1 VLEGAQR
8 YAQKGQYDKALK
20 EYQKH
25 LQGDP
30 EDTNTRLKVG
40 DIFLK
45 LNDPQSAIEAYS
57 QVAQQFSRSG
67 FDAKAVAIYKQV
79 LKVDAECLD
88 ARIKLGEHFQRM
100 GLTTEALRELQDAV
114 AICQK
119 KGLKRDGFN
128 LLKRVAELDPD
139 NVPNRLSLADLL
151 AREGL
156 RDEARD
162 EFSKLLDKAEAD
174 GAADLIVRVAEQML
188 ACCADSERALI
199 SYATAKVKVGQAK
212 DAVTKL
218 SAALPS
224 FDESIPLREALAAA
238 HQGAGDNAKMQSAYR
253 EIAELYKRRGD
264 NEKARE
270 ILQRF
275 VPVEGFG
282 GGSGPDTRNDVS
294 FMDLRGEGLLDF
306 SSDELGTGTGGG
318 GVVEPR
324 EPRQLTPQKAA
335 KPQAKPQPRP
345 QPKAPDPGEGDA
357 GYDELIAQARMER
370 DFGDPVEARRYAEK
384 ALELE
389 PNAQSARDILGSVG
403 GDEADLDEDDG
414 TLPDIELVLVDENDA
429 DSDFSSVEPPPE
441 LAGPAR
447 SAPAPAPASATAA
460 PASSDEIEIDLDDL
474 DLANA
479 DLGELEAD
487 QAGRDEVELPPASA
501 PEPPPPAAPAA
512 SGQDKAAS
520 ASWAQ
525 QSSWVVKT
533 VKAAESILAKGMLD
547 EAQMLYEQVLEHA
560 PHHPQALLRLGEIAA
575 RKGQDPL
582 ADEKSFEDTFVDRD
596 ESAEEAPS
604 ESRVARHG
612 EESAKKA
619 APAPRPAPPAPA
631 AQAPPAAKAKPTPVP
646 EVDLGRESFDALLQS
661 VDDDVRKAP
670 AAKAAPV
677 AEDSFEDL
685 FADEESEEQ
694 ALGDPSEVDVDEVV
708 SAALGDDDVDDAIV
722 ADTDLASSAKRKP
735 AGDSAT
741 DVSIDDAELHVGE
754 EEDDVIVV
762 EPTKKP
768 KAPEPVA
775 AFDPASLVDEDDE
788 PLEAEEVDGPDEDGF
803 DLAAELD
810 VAHPQSEEESAPDFA
825 DIFSAFKKG
834 IEQQLSAED
843 AAAHYDLAIAYK
855 EMGLLTD
862 AVEALEKVQ
871 KQGPL
876 GVEGI
881 SLLATCKLELG
892 QPEAAIGLLVKAL
905 GKAATSGEKIALRY
919 DLALAFNAAGQR
931 DDALAAFQEV
941 AKQDPSFREVQ
952 AQIEELGG

>member
-1 VLEGAQR
+1 MLEGAQR

-100 GLTTEALRELQDAV
+100 GLTTEALRELQEAV

-156 RDEARD
+156 RDEARE

-188 ACCADSERALI
+188 ACCPDSERALI
-199 SYATAKVKVGQAK
+199 AYANAKVKVGQAK
-212 DAVTKL
+212 DAVAKL

-224 FDESIPLREALAAA
+224 FDDSIPVREALAAA
-238 HQGAGDNAKMQSAYR
+238 HEGAGDSAKMQSAYR

-264 NEKARE
+264 NDKARD

-282 GGSGPDTRNDVS
+282 SGGPDTRNDVS

-306 SSDELGTGTGGG
+306 SSDEIGTGTGSARAA
-318 GVVEPR
+318 EPR
-324 EPRQLTPQKAA
+324 EPRKLAPE
-335 KPQAKPQPRP
+335 KPSKPKTQAPPKPEE
-345 QPKAPDPGEGDA
+345 DEEDEE
-357 GYDELIAQARMER
+357 GYDDLIAQARMER
-370 DFGDPVEARRYAEK
+370 EFGDPEAARRYAEK
-384 ALELE
+384 ALELQPE
-389 PNAQSARDILGSVG
+389 AQTARDMLGNA
-403 GDEADLDEDDG
+403 GDQADDIDEDDG

-429 DSDFSSVEPPPE
+429 ESDYSSVEPPPGI
-441 LAGPAR
+441 AGRAP
-447 SAPAPAPASATAA
+447 SAPAPVQAKAPVVGGN
-460 PASSDEIEIDLDDL
+460 PDEIEIDLDDL

-479 DLGELEAD
+479 DMGELEAD
-487 QAGRDEVELPPASA
+487 QAGRDEVELPPAGV
-501 PEPPPPAAPAA
+501 PEPPSAPPPAPAA
-512 SGQDKAAS
+512 SGQAAS

-582 ADEKSFEDTFVDRD
+582 ADEKSFEDTFVDRA
-596 ESAEEAPS
+596 EAEEVPS
-604 ESRVARHG
+604 ARAS
-612 EESAKKA
+612 EPSAKKA
-619 APAPRPAPPAPA
+619 APAPRPAPAAKPAPVA
-631 AQAPPAAKAKPTPVP
+631 KPAAKAKPAPEP
-646 EVDLGRESFDALLQS
+646 EVDLGGESFDALLQS
-661 VDDDVRKAP
+661 VDDDVRKPQPAARVAP
-670 AAKAAPV
+670 AAD
-677 AEDSFEDL
+677 DSSFDDL
-685 FADEESEEQ
+685 FAEEPSADEK
-694 ALGDPSEVDVDEVV
+694 ALGDPSEIDFDDVV
-708 SAALGDDDVDDAIV
+708 SSAIPDDLEAALVS
-722 ADTDLASSAKRKP
+722 DTDLGSSAKRKS
-735 AGDSAT
+735 AENDSST
-741 DVSIDDAELHVGE
+741 DVSIDDAELHAS
-754 EEDDVIVV
+754 EDDDIIVV

-768 KAPEPVA
+768 KPPEPIA
-775 AFDPASLVDEDDE
+775 AFDPASLAEDDDV
-788 PLEAEEVDGPDEDGF
+788 PLEADEVVGHDEDGF

-810 VAHPQSEEESAPDFA
+810 VAHPHGEEAAPDFA
-825 DIFSAFKKG
+825 DIFRAFKKG
-834 IEQQLSAED
+834 IEEQVPAED

-919 DLALAFNAAGQR
+919 DLALAFSAAGQR
-931 DDALAAFQEV
+931 EEALAAFQEV

>member
-1 VLEGAQR
+1 MLEGAQR

-25 LQGDP
+25 LQSDP

-45 LNDPQSAIEAYS
+45 LNDSQSAIEAYS

-100 GLTTEALRELQDAV
+100 GLTSEALRELQDAV
-114 AICQK
+114 AVCQK

-162 EFSKLLDKAEAD
+162 EFGKLLDKAEAD

-188 ACCADSERALI
+188 ACCPDSERALI
-199 SYATAKVKVGQAK
+199 AYAAAKVKVGQAK

-218 SAALPS
+218 AAALPS
-224 FDESIPLREALAAA
+224 FDESIPVREALAAA
-238 HQGAGDNAKMQSAYR
+238 HEGAGDNAKMQSAYR

-264 NEKARE
+264 NEKARD

-275 VPVEGFG
+275 VPVESFG
-282 GGSGPDTRNDVS
+282 GSADTRNDVS

-306 SSDELGTGTGGG
+306 SSDELGPGTGTGSGI
-318 GVVEPR
+318 EPR
-324 EPRQLTPQKAA
+324 EPRKLAA
-335 KPQAKPQPRP
+335 KAEKPKPRTP
-345 QPKAPDPGEGDA
+345 APEPEPDLAPEPEQ
-357 GYDELIAQARMER
+357 GYDDLIAQARMER
-370 DFGDPVEARRYAEK
+370 EFGDPEEARRFAEK
-384 ALELE
+384 ALELQ
-389 PNAQSARDILGSVG
+389 PNAQTAREILGTPGDG
-403 GDEADLDEDDG
+403 GDVDEDDTG

-429 DSDFSSVEPPPE
+429 DYGFSSVEPPPE
-441 LAGPAR
+441 IAGSRLEAKAR
-447 SAPAPAPASATAA
+447 PAPAASAN
-460 PASSDEIEIDLDDL
+460 SDEIEIDLDDL

-479 DLGELEAD
+479 DLGEIEAD
-487 QAGRDEVELPPASA
+487 EAMRDEVGLPPASA
-501 PEPPPPAAPAA
+501 PEPPPAASPAAQTPAQ
-512 SGQDKAAS
+512 GAS

-560 PHHPQALLRLGEIAA
+560 PQHPQALLRLGEIAA
-575 RKGQDPL
+575 RRGGDPL

-596 ESAEEAPS
+596 ESADEPSSEKRAP
-604 ESRVARHG
+604 VAG
-612 EESAKKA
+612 SSAKKRA
-619 APAPRPAPPAPA
+619 PAPA
-631 AQAPPAAKAKPTPVP
+631 AKPAPAAPKAKPKAEPVP
-646 EVDLGRESFDALLQS
+646 EIDLGGESFDALLQS
-661 VDDDVRKAP
+661 VEDDVRKEP
-670 AAKAAPV
+670 AVKAAPV
-677 AEDSFEDL
+677 VEEAFDDL
-685 FADEESEEQ
+685 FAEETSDDD
-694 ALGDPSEVDVDEVV
+694 AVLGDPSDIDVDALV
-708 SAALGDDDVDDAIV
+708 SSAIPDDFDDGIV
-722 ADTDLASSAKRKP
+722 SDTDLGSVAKKLGSSAKRKS
-735 AGDSAT
+735 AEADSST
-741 DVSIDDAELHVGE
+741 DVSIDDAELHPARSDD
-754 EEDDVIVV
+754 EDDVIVV
-762 EPTKKP
+762 EPPKKAR
-768 KAPEPVA
+768 APEPADV
-775 AFDPASLVDEDDE
+775 FDPASLADDDDE
-788 PLEAEEVDGPDEDGF
+788 PLEAEEVTGHDEDGF
-803 DLAAELD
+803 DLAAELE
-810 VAHPQSEEESAPDFA
+810 VAHAHSEEESAPDFA
-825 DIFSAFKKG
+825 DIFRAFKKG
-834 IEQQLSAED
+834 IEQQVSAED

-855 EMGLLTD
+855 EMGLLSD

-881 SLLATCKLELG
+881 SLLATCKLEMG

-905 GKAATSGEKIALRY
+905 GKAATNGEKIALRY
-919 DLALAFNAAGQR
+919 DLALAFHAAGQR
-931 DDALAAFQEV
+931 EEALAAFKEV